1 MKSCCA
7 RLASIQM
14 GRIRRQATRLTA
26 RATSEKP
33 SYFLSF
39 STGEAHIGL
48 FAECLELVFGN
59 QFVLK
64 RTPEVLESDNSQ
76 HDSIFELIRECSF
89 GVVCL
94 DGLRPNVLFEYGIM
108 RGARLPILLFKEDSA
123 TVDVAHLYGPSNIAI
138 RDGLPTCPLAPVS
151 RIFSDIQ
158 DRFYVGWSRYEV
170 RKTMATIWE
179 QYKMK
184 KNQIKDGSIDVPDP
198 TKASS

>member
-1 MKSCCA
+1 MKKGKQYS
-7 RLASIQM
+7 S
-14 GRIRRQATRLTA
+14 TR
-26 RATSEKP
+26 TSEKP

-39 STGEAHIGL
+39 STGEAHIDL
-48 FAECLELVFGN
+48 FAECLELVFGS
-59 QFVLK
+59 QFTLK

-108 RGARLPILLFKEDSA
+108 RGAGLPILLFKEDSA

-158 DRFYVGWSRYEV
+158 DRFYVGWSRYAI

-184 KNQIKDGSIDVPDP
+184 KDQIREGSIDVPDP